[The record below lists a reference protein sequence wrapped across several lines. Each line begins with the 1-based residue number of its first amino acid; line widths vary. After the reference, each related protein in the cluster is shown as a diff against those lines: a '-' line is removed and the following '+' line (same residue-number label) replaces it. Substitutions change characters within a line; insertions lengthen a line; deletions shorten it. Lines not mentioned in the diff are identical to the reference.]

1 MKRIDQMCKYLNN
14 PQRLISELEVRQLRN
29 CSQLQNKSL
38 SENFFP
44 HAVIYITHFN
54 NFVLILNVT
63 KKARSKKFPSYFNM
77 PQRHFFD
84 AYKSGA
90 ITNFKPSL
98 SSSGNILLSQ
108 GQKQPSQ
115 MFFKIGVLKYLGKF
129 TGKYIC
135 QSLLFN

>member
-1 MKRIDQMCKYLNN
+1 
-14 PQRLISELEVRQLRN
+14 
-29 CSQLQNKSL
+29 
-38 SENFFP
+38 
-44 HAVIYITHFN
+44 
-54 NFVLILNVT
+54 
-63 KKARSKKFPSYFNM
+63 M

-115 MFFKIGVLKYLGKF
+115 LFFKIGVLKYLGKF

-135 QSLLFN
+135 QSLLFIFVAGLQCFPVNFAKHLRTNFS